1 MKDCKPI
8 YSLLMLLCLAI
19 SIPAHA
25 MTTSDKY
32 QCPSQQQF
40 EYQFE
45 SGNRWQFCWQWDS
58 RYGVSLHDV
67 SFSTVR
73 GSTNTY
79 IASAIALNQIEL
91 VDAQN
96 TSNINQI
103 TQLDKT
109 QSTLSGNCP
118 NGTLLSDSDNTPLL
132 CIKPSSED
140 YAMHNDGDSRR
151 KNSVDV
157 LSLITVDNNQFVSRL
172 RLHDDGSFTP
182 SASLITDSS
191 NNTHYI
197 VNYFWR
203 LDLDIGATATNDHVE
218 EFRTHIRKGRNKR
231 EIRTN
236 TVLQPAEF
244 KKQYDR
250 KKMKSWRIY
259 DGQITNEY
267 DMPSSYHIFPLGHA
281 AIERDVQRPWTES
294 DVYFTNYHPCEHKA
308 LNNNEADCA
317 ENVVQMVDQETITDV
332 VAWVKLT
339 AHHTPPYTSSNDL
352 ALVWQEF
359 TVYPRDVYSR
369 NPNDPEPEIPIP
381 LD

>member
-1 MKDCKPI
+1 
-8 YSLLMLLCLAI
+8 MLLGLSASI
-19 SIPAHA
+19 SVQAV
-25 MTTSDKY
+25 TTSEKY
-32 QCPSQQQF
+32 QCPTQQQY

-45 SGNRWQFCWQWDS
+45 SGNLWQFCWQWDS
-58 RYGVSLHDV
+58 RFGISLHDV
-67 SFSTVR
+67 AFKTVR
-73 GSTNTY
+73 EPLNTY
-79 IASAIALNQIEL
+79 IASSIALNQIEL

-96 TSNINQI
+96 TSNTLKIN
-103 TQLDKT
+103 QLDKS
-109 QSTLSGNCP
+109 QSILSGNCL
-118 NGTLLSDSDNTPLL
+118 NGTLLSDSENNPLL
-132 CIKPSSED
+132 CIKPATSD
-140 YAMHNDGDSRR
+140 YAMHYDDESRR
-151 KNSVDV
+151 KNSVDI
-157 LSLITVDNNQFVSRL
+157 LSLVTVNNNQFISRL

-182 SASLITDSS
+182 SASLVTDDS

-259 DGQITNEY
+259 DGQITNQY
-267 DMPSSYHIFPLGHA
+267 NMPSSYHIFPLSHA
-281 AIERDVQRPWTES
+281 AIERDAQRPWTES

-308 LNNNEADCA
+308 IINNETDCA

-332 VAWVKLT
+332 VAWIKLT
-339 AHHTPPYTSSNDL
+339 AHYIPPYTSSDDL
-352 ALVWQEF
+352 ALLWQEF
-359 TVYPRDVYSR
+359 TVYPRDVFSK
-369 NPNDPEPEIPIP
+369 NPNVPDPEYPTP